1 MPQWVSIPLI
11 CSSLLAILPS
21 FPCEWKQGEKD
32 PPWCDSL
39 AVPKVLKFS
48 IIPKYWSPCQ
58 ANIVNC
64 ETDLENPTTNDLFGE
79 VTSYFSLVLE
89 CHSLIS
95 TPNNL
100 FKEVAFSAS

>member
-1 MPQWVSIPLI
+1 MRMKTRWKGSTLVWLFG
-11 CSSLLAILPS
+11 SS
-21 FPCEWKQGEKD
+21 Q
-32 PPWCDSL
+32 
-39 AVPKVLKFS
+39 VLKFS
-48 IIPKYWSPCQ
+48 IIPEYWSPCQ